1 MINLLTLIIFLNPL
15 LPERLPAHHI
25 FLGDHLP
32 SIVGERSK
40 CESLTGFCMTITL
53 KEFLQVKDIVQ
64 NSPSLCEYA
73 VQKSAEACSK
83 QAQELAQVVQNKTI
97 TDQKVIDSLKVI
109 NENLELKLARTHEK
123 KVRWKWAS
131 ASLLS
136 VSVLLTTTLIIIK
149 K

>member
-1 MINLLTLIIFLNPL
+1 MINLLTFIIFLNPL

-83 QAQELAQVVQNKTI
+83 QAQELAHVVQNKTI
-97 TDQKVIDSLKVI
+97 TDQKVI